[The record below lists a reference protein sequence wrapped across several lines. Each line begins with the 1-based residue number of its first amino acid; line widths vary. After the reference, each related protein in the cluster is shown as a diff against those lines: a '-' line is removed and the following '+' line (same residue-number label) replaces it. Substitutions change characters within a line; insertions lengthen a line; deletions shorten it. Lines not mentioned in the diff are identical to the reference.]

1 MMQEMKENK
10 LCHYEVVLQNDAE
23 KDPNIA
29 MGTLVVI
36 GYENGKFFMH
46 IVNWGAEEDYERS
59 RRGIVEQDWLYNEE
73 NTRKLMEHLRVRT
86 GKGLVNKMYR
96 RFKGRTSP
104 DWAIT
109 RYCKERGIE
118 GQYFVHY

>member
-46 IVNWGAEEDYERS
+46 IVKD
-59 RRGIVEQDWLYNEE
+59 
-73 NTRKLMEHLRVRT
+73 
-86 GKGLVNKMYR
+86 
-96 RFKGRTSP
+96 
-104 DWAIT
+104 
-109 RYCKERGIE
+109 
-118 GQYFVHY
+118 

>member
-1 MMQEMKENK
+1 MMQEMKEDK
-10 LCHYEVVLQNDAE
+10 FYHYEVVLQNDAE
-23 KDPNIA
+23 KDPDIA

-59 RRGIVEQDWLYNEE
+59 RYGIVEQGWLYDEE
-73 NTRKLMEHLRVRT
+73 NTQKLMEHLRVRT
-86 GKGLVNKMYR
+86 GKGLVNKMCR

-104 DWAIT
+104 DWVIT
-109 RYCKERGIE
+109 SYCKKRGIE